1 MRFGI
6 FYEHQLPKPW
16 ADGDEEQLLAD
27 AIDQVVLADRL
38 GIDHVWAVE
47 HHFLEEYSHCSAPEV
62 FLAACAARTE
72 NIRIGHGIKH
82 TPANYNHPARVAEEI
97 ATLDLISGGRVV
109 VTVGVGGRPMDYR
122 AVGASFERRHA
133 RMDEQVAE
141 MRRIWAGEPAFEGS
155 DEVGPRPVQPGG
167 PPILA
172 GTLGPKATRRA
183 AEWAQGVYMWS
194 GNGVRAEIEQA
205 IHQVERCW
213 AEAGRKEEPRR
224 VAGFWCTLAENSQE
238 RLQSYVYDY
247 MKFLGPEF
255 AGAFSKTMD
264 RSSPEKI
271 NESIDAM
278 EELGCDELFL
288 VPATSDLQDIEAL
301 SNLVAKRR

>member
-1 MRFGI
+1 MDIGVCLPYMERDLSRERLLHWCRMIDEGPFASLSCGERITAHTIEMRTMLGAAAAVTERVRI
-6 FYEHQLPKPW
+6 VPSLYVLPMHS
-16 ADGDEEQLLAD
+16 A
-27 AIDQVVLADRL
+27 
-38 GIDHVWAVE
+38 VWA
-47 HHFLEEYSHCSAPEV
+47 A
-62 FLAACAARTE
+62 
-72 NIRIGHGIKH
+72 K
-82 TPANYNHPARVAEEI
+82 EI

-122 AVGASFERRHA
+122 AVGASFEHRHA

-141 MRRIWAGEPAFEGS
+141 MRRIWAGEPAFEGG

-194 GNGVRAEIEQA
+194 GNGVRSEIEQA

-213 AEAGRKEEPRR
+213 AEAGRKEAPRR

-238 RLQSYVYDY
+238 RLQSYVRDY
-247 MKFLGPEF
+247 MNFLGPEF

-264 RSSPEKI
+264 RSSPETI

>member
-1 MRFGI
+1 MDIGVCLPYMERDLSRERLLRWCRMIDEGPFASLSCGERITAYTIEMRTMLGAAAAVTERVRI
-6 FYEHQLPKPW
+6 VPSLYVLPMHS
-16 ADGDEEQLLAD
+16 A
-27 AIDQVVLADRL
+27 
-38 GIDHVWAVE
+38 VWA
-47 HHFLEEYSHCSAPEV
+47 A
-62 FLAACAARTE
+62 
-72 NIRIGHGIKH
+72 K
-82 TPANYNHPARVAEEI
+82 EI
-97 ATLDLISGGRVV
+97 ATLDLISGGRVE
-109 VTVGVGGRPMDYR
+109 VTVGVGGRPKDYQ

-141 MRRIWAGEPAFEGS
+141 MRRIWAGEPPFEGS

-183 AEWAQGVYMWS
+183 AEWAQGIYMWS
-194 GNGVRAEIEQA
+194 GNGVRGEIEQA

-224 VAGFWCTLAENSQE
+224 VAGFWCTLAENSHE

-247 MKFLGPEF
+247 MKFLGPKF

-264 RSSPEKI
+264 RSNPEAI

-288 VPATSDLQDIEAL
+288 VPASSDLEDIERL